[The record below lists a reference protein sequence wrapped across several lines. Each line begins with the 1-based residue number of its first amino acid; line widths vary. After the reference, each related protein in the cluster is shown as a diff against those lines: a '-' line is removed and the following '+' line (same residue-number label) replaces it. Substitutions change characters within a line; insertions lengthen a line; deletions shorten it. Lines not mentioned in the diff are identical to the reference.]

1 MSVPAGA
8 PNDEVPRED
17 WVEQSTEAGPPA
29 EGAPSIPTT
38 TLSSRTFEAN
48 EADLVEQEQLV
59 DLGDEEQ

>member
-8 PNDEVPRED
+8 PSDEVPRED
-17 WVEQSTEAGPPA
+17 WVEQSTETGPSGEGGPA
-29 EGAPSIPTT
+29 TPAT

-48 EADLVEQEQLV
+48 EADLAEQEQLV